1 MKYLTNLIIILGA
14 FFLINCLKEENTD
27 VTITI
32 NSLDEKKIGRK
43 GTVVINAYSSDFNI
57 IDTSKTI
64 SFKSKFTNGGNNYD
78 VDCGFFKAENENLYV
93 FCNVDETIPAGEVSF
108 NLENTGKIIYKTYSI
123 TIKQSSF
130 IFFKKYDEDIIDLYS
145 DQQTII
151 VEAGK
156 NDYYLKFKMVAYN
169 KEHLSLGPFF
179 FLDWYQENNE
189 LTCHITK
196 NQLQSILIKN
206 EESFKLGFISDTDCP
221 SYEFPLVPKITFKYY
236 NIKKT
241 DIYIGITKLA
251 ESINE
256 SGTTIAYETNVTKIN
271 NVLTDLESFKLDFFN
286 ANGATNACPCS
297 FRKYTDTPLYIVC
310 FMEAIGTGKIQLKE
324 ITKEK
329 VYNNLNIR
337 YNFRIQPVKNEE
349 KIQSSKD
356 DGKSI
361 FLYYP
366 SILDFRTQN
375 SYTIDYSMER
385 PSALSGI
392 TYNENAEDLSCQNI
406 GSFIKRCTVSRSHF
420 EGKKNGYYF
429 TKHSNHLGGKSTNY
443 EAPPIKVILDDTPW
457 PTDEPTDVSK
467 GNTNSF
473 IIIYYLVLILIML

>member
-14 FFLINCLKEENTD
+14 FFLINCLKEENID

-221 SYEFPLVPKITFKYY
+221 SYEFPLVPKINFKYY
-236 NIKKT
+236 TIISSQILYK
-241 DIYIGITKLA
+241 YI
-251 ESINE
+251 
-256 SGTTIAYETNVTKIN
+256 
-271 NVLTDLESFKLDFFN
+271 
-286 ANGATNACPCS
+286 CP
-297 FRKYTDTPLYIVC
+297 L
-310 FMEAIGTGKIQLKE
+310 
-324 ITKEK
+324 
-329 VYNNLNIR
+329 
-337 YNFRIQPVKNEE
+337 
-349 KIQSSKD
+349 
-356 DGKSI
+356 
-361 FLYYP
+361 
-366 SILDFRTQN
+366 
-375 SYTIDYSMER
+375 
-385 PSALSGI
+385 
-392 TYNENAEDLSCQNI
+392 
-406 GSFIKRCTVSRSHF
+406 
-420 EGKKNGYYF
+420 
-429 TKHSNHLGGKSTNY
+429 
-443 EAPPIKVILDDTPW
+443 
-457 PTDEPTDVSK
+457 
-467 GNTNSF
+467 
-473 IIIYYLVLILIML
+473 